1 MAKPGGSGGEAVV
14 DNHNP
19 PITITNIRLPL
30 ADKQEDRMNASTNKG
45 SIHILAPL
53 RPGFDQ
59 VLTTGALNFVADL
72 HRRFNARRLE
82 LLQRRQARQ
91 QQIDGGRLPDFL
103 PETRHIRQGDWSV
116 APVPEDLRDRRVE
129 ITGPVDR
136 KMIINAMNSGASA
149 FMADFEDSHAPTW
162 KGTIEGQINLIDTV
176 AGTIALTSPEGKHY
190 RLNEQTAVL
199 IVRPRGWH
207 LEEKHVNIDGQPI
220 SGSIFDFGL
229 YFYHNAAKLL
239 AKGTGPYFYLPKLE
253 SHLEARL
260 WNDIFVQAQEMLKIP
275 RGSIKATVLIETLP
289 AAFETDEIL
298 YELRDHAAGL
308 NCGRW
313 DYIFSFIKRFR
324 NVPGYIFPDRSQITM
339 TRHCMQSYALRV
351 IQSCHRRGAHAM
363 GGMAAQIPI
372 KGDPQANESAL
383 GKVREDKIREAR
395 IGHDGTW
402 VAHPGLVAIAR
413 EEFDKA
419 MPAAN
424 QVDRPLD
431 DVAITAQDLLKLPR
445 GTITEAGLRTNI
457 SVGIEYMA
465 HWLGGNGCVPLYHLM
480 EDAATAEISRTQVWQ
495 WVHHP
500 DGRTEDGRKVT
511 MDWVRRII
519 AEELDRI
526 RRQVGAQNYDRI
538 PYESAG
544 RLFDEIIAD
553 PAFEEFLTL
562 KAYEY
567 LD

>member
-1 MAKPGGSGGEAVV
+1 MKTST
-14 DNHNP
+14 HN
-19 PITITNIRLPL
+19 
-30 ADKQEDRMNASTNKG
+30 G
-45 SIHILAPL
+45 SIDIRAPL
-53 RPGFDQ
+53 HPGFDRI
-59 VLTTGALNFVADL
+59 LDKGALNFVADL

-82 LLQRRQARQ
+82 LLQQRHERQ
-91 QQIDGGRLPDFL
+91 QQIDRGQLPDFL
-103 PETRHIRQGDWSV
+103 PETRHVREGDWRI
-116 APVPEDLRDRRVE
+116 APVPADLQDRRVE

-136 KMIINAMNSGASA
+136 KMVINAMNSGASA

-162 KGTIEGQINLIDTV
+162 SGTIEGQINLVDTV
-176 AGTIALTSPEGKHY
+176 KGDIEFSSPEGKHY

-207 LEEKHVNIDGQPI
+207 LEEKHVHIDGQPI

-229 YFYHNAAKLL
+229 YFYHNAARLL
-239 AKGTGPYFYLPKLE
+239 EKGTGPYFYLPKLE

-260 WNDIFVQAQEMLKIP
+260 WNDIFVQAQEALKIP
-275 RGSIKATVLIETLP
+275 QGSIKATVLIETLL

-372 KGDPQANESAL
+372 KGDPRANETAL

-413 EEFDKA
+413 EEFDEA
-419 MPAAN
+419 MPTAN
-424 QVDRPLD
+424 QVDRPLEEI
-431 DVAITAQDLLKLPR
+431 AITAQDLLKLPQ
-445 GTITEAGLRTNI
+445 GTITESGLRTNI
-457 SVGIEYMA
+457 SVGIQYMA
-465 HWLGGNGCVPLYHLM
+465 HWLKGNGCVPLYNLM
-480 EDAATAEISRTQVWQ
+480 EDAATAEISRAQVWQ
-495 WVHHP
+495 WVHQA
-500 DGRTEDGRKVT
+500 DGRLEDGRDIT
-511 MDWVRRII
+511 LEWVRRII
-519 AEELDRI
+519 GEELDRI
-526 RRQVGAQNYDRI
+526 RKEVGDENFDRI
-538 PYESAG
+538 DYASAG

-553 PAFEEFLTL
+553 PVFEEFLTL
-562 KAYEY
+562 KAYEH
-567 LD
+567 LG